1 MAKKQTPED
10 LDKKLL
16 EEQCIL
22 AIDDVH
28 GWVRQYV
35 ALRTANGDYAKHG
48 VILGADELER
58 IKNFAYMLVDLVND
72 CKWCDGNGKGNH

>member
-16 EEQCIL
+16 QEQCIL

-28 GWVRQYV
+28 AWVRQYV
-35 ALRTANGDYAKHG
+35 ALRTGNGDYAKTG
-48 VILGADELER
+48 VILSPDGYNKVKD
-58 IKNFAYMLVDLVND
+58 FAYFLVDLVND
-72 CKWCDGNGKGNH
+72 C

>member
-1 MAKKQTPED
+1 MANKRTPED

-16 EEQCIL
+16 EEQCVL

-35 ALRTANGDYAKHG
+35 ALRTGHGDYAAQG
-48 VILGADELER
+48 IILGAHELEQ
-58 IKNFAYMLVDLVND
+58 IKQFAYMLVDLVND
-72 CKWCDGNGKGNH
+72 CK

>member
-1 MAKKQTPED
+1 MAAKKKPED

-28 GWVRQYV
+28 AWVRQYV
-35 ALRTANGDYAKHG
+35 ALRTGNGSYAKNG
-48 VILGADELER
+48 VILSPDELNK
-58 IKNFAYMLVDLVND
+58 IKDFAYMLVDLVND
-72 CKWCDGNGKGNH
+72 C